1 MLKPTCAVAAL
12 VVLLLS
18 SSLHSSDGPYNYAA
32 LWRSWGST
40 GQQAYLNGVV
50 NGTLNTFL
58 EAGQAWLEADQFFV
72 MGDVVSEID
81 LSPTAVLASLCGLH
95 GMRGRCPGILHPV
108 RNGGLYLPWR
118 SPIPPGGLVTPSAP
132 ESTPA
137 SVTRPPGLSPQIPS
151 PGPPGQIQSP

>member
-81 LSPTAVLASLCGLH
+81 LSLSAVPATLSGFFAGGSSDALAGTT
-95 GMRGRCPGILHPV
+95 RCPRVMGDV
-108 RNGGLYLPWR
+108 RD
-118 SPIPPGGLVTPSAP
+118 
-132 ESTPA
+132 
-137 SVTRPPGLSPQIPS
+137 
-151 PGPPGQIQSP
+151 